1 MAEIS
6 EINVRRALQGVMMP
20 GSGQDIVSLGKV
32 TGLALKPEAR
42 GLAVSF
48 VIEVDP
54 AQGTKLEDMRL
65 QAEQA
70 VRRLPGISQVTAVL
84 TAHRAAKPTSSATE
98 TGRKA
103 PPPPMALPGV
113 KHIVAV
119 ASGKGG
125 VGKSTTAVNLAIA
138 LAAAGQRTGL
148 FDADIYGPSAPRML
162 GIKSKPVLRPDKKLE
177 PVTAHGLKVM
187 SMGFLLAEED
197 SPLIW
202 RGPMVQGAI
211 LQMLRDVAWGEL
223 DIMVVDLPPGTG
235 DAQLAITQLLP
246 LSGAVIVSTPQD
258 IALLDAK
265 RGLHMF
271 RRVNVPVLG
280 IVENMSYFICPHCQG
295 RSEIFSHG
303 GAEAEAKKLDC
314 PFLGAVP
321 LELQIRQDMDDGMPP
336 AIRLPHGTVAQIYA
350 RMAQVLLKDIS
361 RRQEAPTAI
370 RHMAGA
376 PR

>member
-6 EINVRRALQGVMMP
+6 EIKVRKALQAVMMP
-20 GSGQDIVSLGKV
+20 GAGQDIVTLGKV
-32 TGLALKPEAR
+32 SGLTLKPEA
-42 GLAVSF
+42 GGQAVAF

-54 AQGTKLEDMRL
+54 SQGTKLEDMRQ

-70 VRRLPGISQVTAVL
+70 VRQLPGVSQVSAVL
-84 TAHRAAKPTSSATE
+84 TAHRAAKLASHAE
-98 TGRKA
+98 AGRK
-103 PPPPMALPGV
+103 PPPPPLAMPGV
-113 KHIVAV
+113 RHIVAV

-162 GIKSKPVLRPDKKLE
+162 GIKTKPVLRPDKKLE

-211 LQMLRDVAWGEL
+211 QQMLRDVAWGEL

-280 IVENMSYFICPHCQG
+280 LVENMSYFICPHCQG

-303 GAEAEAKKLDC
+303 GAEAEAGKLGC

-321 LELQIRQDMDDGMPP
+321 LELQLRQDMDDGTPP
-336 AIRLPHGTVAQIYA
+336 ASSHPDGSTARIYTKMAKQLLQDLTRQPVAH
-350 RMAQVLLKDIS
+350 
-361 RRQEAPTAI
+361 TADTI
-370 RHMAGA
+370 IIHKKG
-376 PR
+376 

>member
-1 MAEIS
+1 MVEIG
-6 EINVRRALQGVMMP
+6 EINVRQALQTVMMP
-20 GSGQDIVSLGKV
+20 GAGQDIVTLGKV
-32 TGLALKPEAR
+32 SGLALKPEAG

-54 AQGTKLEDMRL
+54 SQGTKLEDMRL

-70 VRRLPGISQVTAVL
+70 VRQLPGVSQVTAVL
-84 TAHRAAKPTSSATE
+84 TAHRPAKSGGHAEAA
-98 TGRKA
+98 RKA
-103 PPPPMALPGV
+103 PPPPMELPGI

-138 LAAAGQRTGL
+138 LAAAGQRVGL

-162 GIKSKPVLRPDKKLE
+162 GIKTKPVLRPDKKLE
-177 PVTAHGLKVM
+177 PVVAHGIKVM

-211 LQMLRDVAWGEL
+211 QQMLRDVAWGDL

-303 GAEAEAKKLDC
+303 GAEAEAKRLGY

-321 LELQIRQDMDDGMPP
+321 LELQIRQDMDDGQPP
-336 AIRLPHGTVAQIYA
+336 ASRRPDNSVAHIYA
-350 RMAQVLLKDIS
+350 RMAQDLLSALAHQPAK
-361 RRQEAPTAI
+361 TASL
-370 RHMAGA
+370 HTVGV